1 MRIAYISADNGVPVF
16 GSKGC
21 SIHAQEVIRAMLGR
35 GAQVDLFTPRP
46 GGQPPRDLASVRIHS
61 LPYFPSGN
69 PAAREQKALAVN
81 HDLRNELEAAGEF
94 DLVYERYSLWS
105 FAGMKYAR
113 LKGIPGVLEVNAP
126 LIDEQAKYRVL
137 IDRRGA
143 EQVAKRTFNAA
154 STLVAVSKGVA
165 KYLRRYANDSQRIH
179 VVPNGV
185 NPRRFSQNSHFGAPA
200 STRSFTIGFVGSL
213 KPWHGLMHLV
223 EAFSILNQ
231 RAGNW
236 RLLIVGDGPERQ
248 HLEENLEARGLR
260 HLVTFSGAVNPDQV
274 PRLLASMDVA
284 VAPYP
289 DRKDFYFSP
298 LKVYEYMAAGL
309 PVVASEVGQL
319 KDIIHHGKNGL
330 LYTPGDHEMLA
341 AMIDRLYR
349 DSFLRTQIGR
359 AGYQMVMADY
369 TWDTLLQRILGFAGV
384 MPLSKV
390 G

>member
-1 MRIAYISADNGVPVF
+1 
-16 GSKGC
+16 
-21 SIHAQEVIRAMLGR
+21 
-35 GAQVDLFTPRP
+35 
-46 GGQPPRDLASVRIHS
+46 
-61 LPYFPSGN
+61 
-69 PAAREQKALAVN
+69 
-81 HDLRNELEAAGEF
+81 
-94 DLVYERYSLWS
+94 
-105 FAGMKYAR
+105 
-113 LKGIPGVLEVNAP
+113 
-126 LIDEQAKYRVL
+126 
-137 IDRRGA
+137 
-143 EQVAKRTFNAA
+143 
-154 STLVAVSKGVA
+154 
-165 KYLRRYANDSQRIH
+165 
-179 VVPNGV
+179 
-185 NPRRFSQNSHFGAPA
+185 
-200 STRSFTIGFVGSL
+200 
-213 KPWHGLMHLV
+213 
-223 EAFSILNQ
+223 
-231 RAGNW
+231 
-236 RLLIVGDGPERQ
+236 
-248 HLEENLEARGLR
+248 
-260 HLVTFSGAVNPDQV
+260 LVTFSGAVNPDQV

-319 KDIIHHGKNGL
+319 KDLIHHGKNGL